1 MDELQEIYA
10 QQEEILR
17 ILYTENRFLRMD
29 EIFSR
34 TKIAQIRVAVVVLD
48 LYRLGYLE
56 IEQVSNTEPKSN
68 RYFFSLKL
76 LRKVRDLQK
85 RASTRRNPLA
95 PAKLLLFFQ
104 FYFPYKTASPFQ
116 QSVLLTSCLTN

>member
-95 PAKLLLFFQ
+95 SQNLVDFLPR
-104 FYFPYKTASPFQ
+104 
-116 QSVLLTSCLTN
+116 